1 MLRFKKKAT
10 LVDTNEI
17 RIRLYDL
24 LKAGNKLRGLCKRA
38 VFAAWQKETFPES
51 TLAISSLWIVPVVF
65 FLSAWR
71 CHGAVCIHEYFRD
84 EQVRNGGFSPAG
96 FGLS

>member
-1 MLRFKKKAT
+1 M
-10 LVDTNEI
+10 
-17 RIRLYDL
+17 RLGHVFIIFQ
-24 LKAGNKLRGLCKRA
+24 KPNKLRGLCKRT
-38 VFAAWQKETFPES
+38 VFTARQKETFPES